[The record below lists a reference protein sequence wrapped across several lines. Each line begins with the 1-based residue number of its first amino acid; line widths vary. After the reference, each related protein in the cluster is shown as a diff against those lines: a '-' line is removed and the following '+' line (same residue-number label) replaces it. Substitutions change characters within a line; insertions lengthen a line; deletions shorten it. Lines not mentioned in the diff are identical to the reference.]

1 MATYVFGYGSLINMN
16 ENGNELSHSDTRKVC
31 PVTISGLKRSFNV
44 VRNDGTYRVL
54 GVKDVKTALCN
65 GILIK
70 VSLKEL
76 EHLEHRERLYIP
88 KLLAHD
94 RIIFNYNKTLKL
106 KEEDRVICFYPRP
119 KYILAKKIPLRENYL
134 NICAEGAMKIS
145 RTFFDD
151 FMATTYGFSYD
162 WYSYDWLNNKIDL

>member
-1 MATYVFGYGSLINMN
+1 MN

-162 WYSYDWLNNKIDL
+162 

>member
-31 PVTISGLKRSFNV
+31 PVTITGLKRSFNV
-44 VRNDGTYRVL
+44 GVNNGTYRVL

-76 EHLEHRERLYIP
+76 EHLEHRERLYTP

-106 KEEDRVICFYPRP
+106 KKEDRVICFYPQP

-134 NICAEGAMKIS
+134 NICAEGAMNIS

-162 WYSYDWLNNKIDL
+162 WLNNKIDL

>member
-1 MATYVFGYGSLINMN
+1 MATYVFGYGSLINMK
-16 ENGNELSHSDTRKVC
+16 ENGNELSHSDTRKVW
-31 PVTISGLKRSFNV
+31 PVTVSGLKRSFNV
-44 VRNDGTYRVL
+44 AGRDSTYRVL

-70 VSLKEL
+70 VSSREL
-76 EHLEHRERLYIP
+76 EYLVEREKLYTP

-106 KEEDRVICFYPRP
+106 KKEDLVICFYPQP

-134 NICAEGAMKIS
+134 RICAEGAMNINK
-145 RTFFDD
+145 TFFDD

-162 WYSYDWLNNKIDL
+162 

>member
-1 MATYVFGYGSLINMN
+1 MK
-16 ENGNELSHSDTRKVC
+16 ENGNELSHSDTRKVW
-31 PVTISGLKRSFNV
+31 PVTITGLKRSFNV
-44 VRNDGTYRVL
+44 GVNDGTYRVL

-70 VSLKEL
+70 VSDKEL

-94 RIIFNYNKTLKL
+94 RIIFKYNKTLKL

-162 WYSYDWLNNKIDL
+162 

>member
-31 PVTISGLKRSFNV
+31 PVTITGLKRSFNV
-44 VRNDGTYRVL
+44 GVNNGTYRVL

-76 EHLEHRERLYIP
+76 EHLEHRERLYTP

-94 RIIFNYNKTLKL
+94 RIIFNYNKTLNL

-162 WYSYDWLNNKIDL
+162 